1 MPMNESP
8 SSEHPAV
15 PRSPARTAGTTLGF
29 LIVILVV
36 MEVTCRVEDWVMYRT
51 PILSRASSLA
61 DLVVRDADGM
71 HGRPNVAFQ
80 RWTMNSL
87 GMRGPEASVVA
98 PPNTIRVITAGASE
112 TFGQRESP
120 NREYPRQ
127 LEDSLRARAQ
137 RGVCGANAPQFEV
150 LNAAFAG
157 MSMPT
162 IEQDVRT
169 RLSRLHPNFVVIYP
183 SPVQYVDDEPPVPAA
198 RDTMPR
204 QAVAT
209 TSTLHV
215 RVFTRLR
222 DQFKLLVPQF
232 LQTMI
237 RSRGLAAEVRSHPE
251 SWRFQTVPSERLA
264 QYDADLRTLIGSVRA
279 IGAVPVLA
287 THANIFMGQ
296 PVPDSDLLVTWQ
308 KFYPRATGPVLIAFD
323 SLARQTTLRVG
334 ADSGVVTVDAAQTL
348 AAAPRSAFVDFV
360 HFSDDGAARIAAL
373 LAGGVLDAAREAGK
387 CVSAA
392 PR

>member
-1 MPMNESP
+1 MPINESP
-8 SSEHPAV
+8 SSEQPAA
-15 PRSPARTAGTTLGF
+15 PRSLARTVVTTLGF
-29 LIVILVV
+29 LVVMLVV
-36 MEVTCRVEDWVMYRT
+36 MELTCRVEDWVMYRT

-71 HGRPNVAFQ
+71 HGRANVAFQ

-98 PPNTIRVITAGASE
+98 PPNTIRVIAAGASE

-127 LEDSLRARAQ
+127 LEDSLRAQAQ
-137 RGVCGANAPQFEV
+137 RGACGANAPQFEV

-169 RLSRLHPNFVVIYP
+169 RLSRLHPDFVVIYP
-183 SPVQYVDDEPPVPAA
+183 SPVQYVDDNAPVPAA
-198 RDTMPR
+198 RDTIAHETFASDR
-204 QAVAT
+204 
-209 TSTLHV
+209 TLQL
-215 RVFTRLR
+215 RVVTRLR
-222 DQFKLLVPQF
+222 DQFKLLLPQW

-237 RSRGLAAEVRSHPE
+237 RTRGLAAEVQSHPE

-264 QYDADLRTLIGSVRA
+264 QYDADLRALIGSVRA

-323 SLARQTTLRVG
+323 SLARQTTMQVG
-334 ADSGVVTVDAAQTL
+334 ADSGVVTVDAAHIL

-360 HFSDDGAARIAAL
+360 HFSDDGAARMAAL
-373 LAGGVLDAAREAGK
+373 LAGGVLDAARAAGR

-392 PR
+392 RR